1 MSFTPQND
9 ETNTPQ
15 NNETNTPQN
24 NDTNTPT
31 PQNNETNTPQ
41 NDETSAPQNDETNTP
56 QNDET
61 SAPQNSDTNES
72 KLKETKDSY
81 TPQQIA
87 GGCLILLS
95 LGGILCFFIYGWFK
109 TPKTI
114 DLTTFLQ
121 LVKAE
126 KVVDIEVKDNLVTTT
141 KKDGKKVKTYIESNI
156 GIYQQLKSA
165 GIEVD
170 NSKVSIQIKPSANL
184 QSFIFSAIPWVFIVI
199 LVICIYQLANKK

>member
-15 NNETNTPQN
+15 N
-24 NDTNTPT
+24 DG
-31 PQNNETNTPQ
+31 TNTPQ
-41 NDETSAPQNDETNTP
+41 NDGTNTPQNDGTNAPQNDGTSAPQND
-56 QNDET
+56 DI
-61 SAPQNSDTNES
+61 NES
-72 KLKETKDSY
+72 KLKEAKNSY

-87 GGCLILLS
+87 VGCLVWLLLGVLLS
-95 LGGILCFFIYGWFK
+95 FFIYSWFLA
-109 TPKTI
+109 PKTI

-126 KVVDIEVKDNLVTTT
+126 KVVEIEVKDNLVTTK

-170 NSKVSIQIKPSANL
+170 TSK
-184 QSFIFSAIPWVFIVI
+184 
-199 LVICIYQLANKK
+199 

>member
-9 ETNTPQ
+9 
-15 NNETNTPQN
+15 ETNTPQN

-126 KVVDIEVKDNLVTTT
+126 KVVDIEVKDNLVLSL
-141 KKDGKKVKTYIESNI
+141 IHI
-156 GIYQQLKSA
+156 
-165 GIEVD
+165 
-170 NSKVSIQIKPSANL
+170 
-184 QSFIFSAIPWVFIVI
+184 
-199 LVICIYQLANKK
+199 